1 MIKKVISI
9 LVVLSVIMS
18 LSLTGCKQNDSKDLV
33 KVGMVTDSGTIDDK
47 SFNQGTWEGIK
58 RYEEETE
65 AIETQYL
72 QPEGQSETDYI
83 NAITNL
89 ADTGY
94 EIIVT
99 PGFKFESA
107 VFQAQDMF
115 ADTTFILIDGEP
127 HSADY
132 SEFRQNENVVS
143 VFFNE
148 HEAGFLAGVA
158 AALSTETNKLGFIG
172 GMKIPAVQKFG
183 WGFVAGVKYA
193 NDTYGTTAEVTEYQ
207 YQGTFDDTAGGQQLA
222 EGMYDKGVDIIFTAA
237 GGVGVGAINEAKGRA
252 KNGEKVYIVGVD
264 SDQYNDGIYDDEN
277 SIILTSAVKKVDVAA
292 YDLIDAKLKGEFPG
306 GEKITMTLADG
317 AVGLP
322 EENPN
327 LSDDVYSKTQEAKEA
342 LLNGDVV
349 APSTLEEINEYL
361 GFEFET
367 PEE

>member
-1 MIKKVISI
+1 
-9 LVVLSVIMS
+9 
-18 LSLTGCKQNDSKDLV
+18 
-33 KVGMVTDSGTIDDK
+33 
-47 SFNQGTWEGIK
+47 
-58 RYEEETE
+58 
-65 AIETQYL
+65 
-72 QPEGQSETDYI
+72 
-83 NAITNL
+83 
-89 ADTGY
+89 
-94 EIIVT
+94 
-99 PGFKFESA
+99 
-107 VFQAQDMF
+107 MF